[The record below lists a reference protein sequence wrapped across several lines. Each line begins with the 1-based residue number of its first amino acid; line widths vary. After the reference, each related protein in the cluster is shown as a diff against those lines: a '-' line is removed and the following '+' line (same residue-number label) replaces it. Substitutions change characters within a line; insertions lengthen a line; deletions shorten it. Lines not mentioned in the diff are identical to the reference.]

1 MGARGGNG
9 GLATTAA
16 GLISAGERVVPRPP
30 RPPPWGCGLSSLRG
44 SQPVSSEHDR
54 ELLRAARGGRA
65 GGVPGTDQLPVVI
78 KAYAISSC
86 TAPLF
91 LSKRRRHLLSLA
103 G

>member
-65 GGVPGTDQLPVVI
+65 SAQRAGLQGKESTRARARPRPCAAPQ
-78 KAYAISSC
+78 YA
-86 TAPLF
+86 ARLY
-91 LSKRRRHLLSLA
+91 LKK
-103 G
+103 